1 MNEKSALERF
11 ERDEIAYFIAII
23 KVRSKAIIDRC
34 IIKEIDFSS
43 KNDKVELFLE
53 AKVDTIYSKCSQF
66 GHNSYKDYQESPKC
80 AIYEGNHEIKNHKCA
95 IKSYIA

>member
-34 IIKEIDFSS
+34 IAKEIDFNG
-43 KNDKVELFLE
+43 KNHKVELFLE
-53 AKVDTIYSKCSQF
+53 AKVDTIYSKCS
-66 GHNSYKDYQESPKC
+66 
-80 AIYEGNHEIKNHKCA
+80 
-95 IKSYIA
+95 